1 LGERIGVF
9 GGTFDPVHVGHLVA
23 AVNARHAA
31 ELDRVLVVVANQP
44 WQKGSRVVTPAED
57 RYAMVEAAV
66 ADVEGIEASRIE
78 IDRGGESMTADT
90 LAALAQQHP
99 GAELFL
105 VIGNDVAAQLDT
117 WRRADEVKELA
128 SLVVVSRAGSK
139 KPDVS
144 DDWRPTWVA
153 IPALEISS
161 TDLRE
166 RAADGR
172 PLDYLVPP
180 SAVHVIRQRGLYA
193 GGR

>member
-1 LGERIGVF
+1 MLI
-9 GGTFDPVHVGHLVA
+9 
-23 AVNARHAA
+23 
-31 ELDRVLVVVANQP
+31 VVANQP
-44 WQKGSRVVTPAED
+44 WQKADRSVTPAED
-57 RYAMVEAAV
+57 RFAMVAAAV
-66 ADVEGIEASRIE
+66 EDVPGIEASRLE

-90 LAALAQQHP
+90 LAALSETEP
-99 GAELFL
+99 SAEFFL
-105 VIGNDVAAQLDT
+105 VVGNDVASQLGT
-117 WRRADEVKELA
+117 WRRADEVRQLA

-139 KPDVS
+139 KPEVDES
-144 DDWRPTWVA
+144 WRPTWVL

>member
-1 LGERIGVF
+1 
-9 GGTFDPVHVGHLVA
+9 
-23 AVNARHAA
+23 
-31 ELDRVLVVVANQP
+31 
-44 WQKGSRVVTPAED
+44 
-57 RYAMVEAAV
+57 M
-66 ADVEGIEASRIE
+66 E

-90 LAALAQQHP
+90 LAALSETEP
-99 GAELFL
+99 SAEFFL
-105 VIGNDVAAQLDT
+105 VVGNDVAAQLGT
-117 WRRADEVKELA
+117 WRRADEVRQLA

-139 KPDVS
+139 KPEVDES
-144 DDWRPTWVA
+144 WRPTWVL